1 MSIRTQARI
10 VRLAARGLDRIAVTP
25 SGRVMPYGPWLRSRY
40 SVADRSRA
48 IVRHRGDE
56 RTVEIV
62 RVVPAR

>member
-1 MSIRTQARI
+1 MSIRTRANI

-25 SGRVMPYGPWLRSRY
+25 SGRVLPYGPWLRAKY
-40 SVADRSRA
+40 VVADRSRA

-62 RVVPAR
+62 RVVPVR